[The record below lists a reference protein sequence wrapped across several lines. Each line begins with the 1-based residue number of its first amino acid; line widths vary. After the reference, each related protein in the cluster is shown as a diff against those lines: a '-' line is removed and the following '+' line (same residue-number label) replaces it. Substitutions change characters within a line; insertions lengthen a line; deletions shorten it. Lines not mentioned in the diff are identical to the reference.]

1 MKFKK
6 IAIVGKYPAG
16 NESDELNSQL
26 IGLIEYLSQK
36 KYDLI
41 VEEKTQ
47 KKIKIS
53 KFNSMSLKGI
63 GGAVD
68 IAIIL
73 GGDGTMLG
81 VARSLLDDGIP
92 MIGVNSGRF
101 GFLADLNTENM
112 FASIDQVLN
121 GNYDEDKR
129 LLIETQVY
137 RDEKIIYESFA
148 LNDVVIKSGVRLIEL
163 QVSINNK
170 FVHTQRS
177 DGIIVSTPT
186 GTTAYALSAGGPIL
200 HPQLDAISI
209 VPINPHT
216 LSNRP
221 IAIDATSEIEI
232 KIVHMEEASLSI
244 DGQIKFP
251 LDIRDKIHITKAKRT
266 ISILHPKD
274 YCYFEML
281 RNKLH
286 WG

>member
-1 MKFKK
+1 MKFKR
-6 IAIVGKYPAG
+6 IAIIGKYPAAI
-16 NESDELNSQL
+16 ESSEMDSQL
-26 IGLIEYLSQK
+26 IDLIKYLSK
-36 KYDLI
+36 SDYELI
-41 VEEKTQ
+41 IEEKTQ
-47 KKIKIS
+47 KKIKIDDYQS
-53 KFNSMSLKGI
+53 TPLKGI
-63 GGAVD
+63 GAAAD
-68 IAIIL
+68 IAIIV

-81 VARSLLDDGIP
+81 VARNLLDDGIP
-92 MIGVNSGRF
+92 IIGVNSGRF
-101 GFLADLNTENM
+101 GFLADLNKKNM
-112 FASIDQVLN
+112 FTSIDKVLN
-121 GNYDEDKR
+121 GNYDEDRR
-129 LLIETQVY
+129 LLIETKVC
-137 RDEKIIYESFA
+137 RGDKVIYESFA
-148 LNDVVIKSGVRLIEL
+148 LNDIVIKSGVRLIEL
-163 QVSINNK
+163 EVSINDK

-221 IAIDATSEIEI
+221 IAINATSEIEI
-232 KIVHMEEASLSI
+232 KIVQMEEASLSI

-251 LDIRDKIHITKAKRT
+251 LDIRDKIQVTKAKRT

>member
-6 IAIVGKYPAG
+6 IAIIGKYPAAIES
-16 NESDELNSQL
+16 NEMDSQL
-26 IGLIEYLSQK
+26 IDLIEHLSK
-36 KYDLI
+36 KDCELI
-41 VEEKTQ
+41 IEEKTQ
-47 KKIKIS
+47 KKIKITRYQATPLQ
-53 KFNSMSLKGI
+53 NI
-63 GGAVD
+63 GAEAD
-68 IAIIL
+68 IAIIV

-81 VARSLLDDGIP
+81 VARSLVDDGIP

-101 GFLADLNTENM
+101 GFLADLNKANM
-112 FASIDQVLN
+112 FVSIDQVLN

-129 LLIETQVY
+129 LLIET
-137 RDEKIIYESFA
+137 KIIYESFA

-163 QVSINNK
+163 EVSINDK

-200 HPQLDAISI
+200 HPQLEALSI

-221 IAIDATSEIEI
+221 IAIDATSEIDI
-232 KIVHMEEASLSI
+232 KIVQMEEASLSI

-251 LDIRDKIHITKAKRT
+251 LDMRDKIQVTKAKRT